1 MQQKL
6 NNTQWDPAPHYRKQK
21 SPPCPCL
28 SLSVPS
34 CPILSLSVPVCPFLS
49 HLVPVC
55 PCLSRSVP
63 VCPCL
68 SVSLSVCPC
77 MSLSVL
83 VSPCPFLCVNFRPCL
98 SLCFQVC
105 RRFSGLFPFLSL
117 ALSCII
123 VSCVTSHVLHVKC
136 HVLCV
141 TCHQP
146 RVSNT
151 KSHNPFHANS
161 PIIHKRQVQNKNKNN
176 PWKVE
181 RNTKKHQKE
190 EKTFKPIQV
199 KKFSMYEKWEKNCP
213 ELGPCSCCVLP
224 MVPISY
230 FLLLAFL
237 FLQHIYY
244 WSMVPLDVADLLLAI
259 PSNRNRLCSLQNASN
274 WSRIKFVLVPFWL
287 LYPPGIISLSFS
299 SSSQHG
305 QNHIGCS

>member
-1 MQQKL
+1 M
-6 NNTQWDPAPHYRKQK
+6 R
-21 SPPCPCL
+21 PCPTL
-28 SLSVPS
+28 QKTKIP
-34 CPILSLSVPVCPFLS
+34 PLSLSVPVCPFLS

-83 VSPCPFLCVNFRPCL
+83 VSRCPFLCVNFRPCL

-117 ALSCII
+117 TLSCII

-181 RNTKKHQKE
+181 RNTKIIKKE

-199 KKFSMYEKWEKNCP
+199 KKISMYEKWEKKLSRTRAMFMLCIAYGANFIFVIA
-213 ELGPCSCCVLP
+213 G
-224 MVPISY
+224 
-230 FLLLAFL
+230 LLLNVPSIRNYL
-237 FLQHIYY
+237 FILQHIYN
-244 WSMVPLDVADLLLAI
+244 WSMVPLDVTDLFLDI
-259 PSNRNRLCSLQNASN
+259 PSNRKKLCSLQNASN
-274 WSRIKFVLVPFWL
+274 LSRIKFVLVPFWL
-287 LYPPGIISLSFS
+287 LYRPGIISLSFS
-299 SSSQHG
+299 SSFQRG